1 MGNSMVTYINN
12 AKIFKTLKLGITFFN
27 EPYSP
32 YPGVDIIRE
41 FQYQKKKCFSEEFFT
56 LFTDLRDDSQAIFGS
71 ISKNTRY
78 EIKRAA
84 GRDNIIIKTLD
95 SKKAKQGFY
104 DFYNRFALTKNRA
117 PIGLAET
124 DSLIENNLFT
134 IRAASLDDD
143 IIVYHTY
150 ITANNRARLAQ
161 SASLFRE
168 SDNNDYRAL
177 VGRANRLLHWEDMQY
192 FKQNSFEIYDWG
204 GVSMDPRDRE
214 KQDINKFKEAFGG
227 TLVKEYKSQIPVS
240 TKGWIYLIIK
250 SCWNILKV
258 ISVKR

>member
-1 MGNSMVTYINN
+1 MVTYTSN
-12 AKIFKTLKLGITFFN
+12 AKLFKTLKIGITFFN

-32 YPGVDIIRE
+32 HPDVDIIQE
-41 FQYQKKKCFSEEFFT
+41 FQYQKKRAFSEEFFT
-56 LFTDLRDDSQAIFGS
+56 LFTKLNNDTQAIFNL

-78 EIKRAA
+78 EIRRAA
-84 GRDNIIIKTLD
+84 ERDSIVIKTLD
-95 SKKAKQGFY
+95 AKKTKQNFY
-104 DFYNRFALTKNRA
+104 DFYNRFALTKSRA
-117 PIGLAET
+117 PIGMAET

-134 IRAASLDDD
+134 IRAASLDND

-168 SDNNDYRAL
+168 SDDTNFRAL
-177 VGRANRLLHWEDMQY
+177 IGRANRLLHWDDIQY

-204 GVSMDPRDRE
+204 GVSMDLRDGE
-214 KQDINKFKEAFGG
+214 KLDINKFKEAFGG

-240 TKGWIYLIIK
+240 AKGWIYLNIK
-250 SCWNILKV
+250 KRLKFLKTMF
-258 ISVKR
+258 VKQ

>member
-1 MGNSMVTYINN
+1 MVTYTSN
-12 AKIFKTLKLGITFFN
+12 AKIFKTLKLGITFFD

-32 YPGVDIIRE
+32 HPDVDIIQE
-41 FQYQKKKCFSEEFFT
+41 FQYQKKRNFSEEFFT
-56 LFTDLRDDSQAIFGS
+56 LFTNLNNNTQAIFNL
-71 ISKNTRY
+71 IAKNTKY
-78 EIKRAA
+78 EIKRAVE
-84 GRDNIIIKTLD
+84 RDNIVIKTLD
-95 SKKAKQGFY
+95 AEKTKQDFY

-117 PIGLAET
+117 PIGIAET
-124 DSLIENNLFT
+124 DSLIENNLFS
-134 IRAASLDDD
+134 IRAAFLDND

-168 SDNNDYRAL
+168 SDDNNFRTL
-177 VGRANRLLHWEDMQY
+177 IGRANRLLHWEDIQY

-204 GVSMDPRDRE
+204 GVSMDLRDGE

-240 TKGWIYLIIK
+240 TKGWIYLGIK
-250 SCWNILKV
+250 NCWKILKTMF
-258 ISVKR
+258 VKL